1 MTAAQMRALFGC
13 GLHPL
18 AELRQQQLEGPDLT
32 ERDSADLERCRRQ
45 HEWEFLRPS
54 RVPDGRPEEML
65 ACWSWYQ
72 TWSAA
77 VLPVA
82 PTGFEPALPP

>member
-1 MTAAQMRALFGC
+1 LDGIEGLAAGDPVTAAQMRALLGC

-18 AELRQQQLEGPDLT
+18 AELRQRQLEGPDLT

-54 RVPDGRPEEML
+54 RVPDRRPEEML
-65 ACWSWYQ
+65 AGLWWYQ
-72 TWSAA
+72 AWSAA
-77 VLPVA
+77 V
-82 PTGFEPALPP
+82 

>member
-1 MTAAQMRALFGC
+1 MDGIEGLAAGDPVTAAQMRALFGC

-18 AELRQQQLEGPDLT
+18 AELRQQRLEGAGLT

-54 RVPDGRPEEML
+54 RVPDRRPEEML
-65 ACWSWYQ
+65 AGLWWYQ
-72 TWSAA
+72 AWSAA
-77 VLPVA
+77 V
-82 PTGFEPALPP
+82 

>member
-1 MTAAQMRALFGC
+1 MRALFGC

-54 RVPDGRPEEML
+54 RVPDRRPEEML
-65 ACWSWYQ
+65 AGLWWYQ
-72 TWSAA
+72 AWSAA
-77 VLPVA
+77 FNLYPRRDSNPRYRLERA
-82 PTGFEPALPP
+82 AC